1 MPFCDYRHP
10 STAASRIAESLF
22 QERLFRRT
30 SDKVVLGGVVCAA
43 CYNIFE
49 TFFGVCPCCCVLCR
63 GRSPKTLD
71 GLRKRIAGL
80 FLTCCQ
86 NPALN
91 PEAAR
96 LRVNAV
102 GPNGPEAFEYVLEQ
116 QAVE

>member
-1 MPFCDYRHP
+1 MKSVVRTRNTIIVGRSWACAHVGEVLETL
-10 STAASRIAESLF
+10 STWL
-22 QERLFRRT
+22 
-30 SDKVVLGGVVCAA
+30 C
-43 CYNIFE
+43 
-49 TFFGVCPCCCVLCR
+49 CPWWCR
-63 GRSPKTLD
+63 GRSPKTLE

-86 NPALN
+86 HPAFN

-116 QAVE
+116 QAAA

>member
-1 MPFCDYRHP
+1 
-10 STAASRIAESLF
+10 
-22 QERLFRRT
+22 
-30 SDKVVLGGVVCAA
+30 
-43 CYNIFE
+43 
-49 TFFGVCPCCCVLCR
+49 
-63 GRSPKTLD
+63 LD

-86 NPALN
+86 HPAFN

-116 QAVE
+116 QATA